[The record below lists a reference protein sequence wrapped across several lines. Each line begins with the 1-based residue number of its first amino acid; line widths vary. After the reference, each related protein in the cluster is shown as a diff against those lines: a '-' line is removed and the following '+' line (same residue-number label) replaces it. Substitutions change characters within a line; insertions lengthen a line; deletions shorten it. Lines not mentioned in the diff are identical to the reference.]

1 MSIRI
6 KLYLG
11 FGVLILL
18 VVLQGGLAVKEST
31 SIGQLVAD
39 TYNKSLM
46 SINFARS
53 AQSNFLLADR
63 MLAPALQGTPNAHR
77 AVTLEALVEAS
88 ELVIEDLDVAKE
100 RSVEK
105 RSIELVDKITTLN
118 QAWIKTASEGL
129 KRLAS
134 SADPSAEAAALRKTL
149 SAQSKAILEALG
161 LLVEYTAEDGYT
173 FSVSAQSQVDKT
185 LLMILIATGT
195 VTVLGLGIASL
206 LGIGICRPLNKMRD
220 AMSVLAKGDKSVE
233 IPGIDRRD
241 EVGDMACTLGVFKD
255 SLIEAERQ
263 EEENRKERQA
273 TRDADDGRQRMER
286 EAEHEAAVKSRREA
300 DDSEARS
307 KHMEDMIAAFD
318 EDVSGTLLTVTA
330 AAARLRT
337 SAESMSQTA
346 DDTNRQSFAVTEAT
360 RQASANIQTV
370 AAAAEELSTS
380 VQEINRQ
387 VNESASIAMT
397 AVDEASTTNAKVQG
411 LARAADKIG
420 EVVNLINDIA
430 SQTNL
435 LALNATIE
443 AARAGDAGKGFAVV
457 ASEVKSLATQTAKAT
472 DEIGTQIAQI
482 QTETGEAV
490 GAIQSISG
498 VIEQMSKIS
507 TAISGAVEEQGD
519 STREIA
525 SNVQKAASG
534 TQEVSDNIVEVN
546 QAAGKTGEIASEVLS
561 SSDELAKQGNAL
573 REQVDTFLQS
583 IRAM

>member
-11 FGVLILL
+11 FGILILL
-18 VVLQGGLAVKEST
+18 AALQGGFSVIESKV
-31 SIGQLVAD
+31 IGQLVAD

-46 SINFARS
+46 TINFARA
-53 AQSNFLLADR
+53 AQTNFLIADR
-63 MLAPALQGTPNAHR
+63 MLAPALRGTENAHE
-77 AVTLEALVEAS
+77 AVDLEELVEAS
-88 ELVIEDLDVAKE
+88 ELVVEDLEVAKE
-100 RSVEK
+100 RSNGK
-105 RSIELVDKITTLN
+105 RSVELIDKITALN
-118 QAWIKTASEGL
+118 NAWIESTTDGL
-129 KRLAS
+129 KKLATS
-134 SADPSAEAAALRKTL
+134 ENPAVDVVPLRKSL
-149 SAQSKAILEALG
+149 SDQSKAILDSLG
-161 LLVEYTAEDGYT
+161 LLVEYAAEDGYN
-173 FSVSAQSQVDKT
+173 FSEAAKAQVEEAVQ
-185 LLMILIATGT
+185 LILFALGAVTILGLVIATL
-195 VTVLGLGIASL
+195 LGLGIS
-206 LGIGICRPLNKMRD
+206 RPLNKMRD
-220 AMSVLAKGDKSVE
+220 AMSVLAEGDKTVE
-233 IPGIDRRD
+233 IPGVNRRD
-241 EVGDMACTLGVFKD
+241 EVGQMARTVGVFKD
-255 SLIEAERQ
+255 SLIEAERL

-273 TRDADDGRQRMER
+273 ASDAESSRQKSER
-286 EAEHEAAVKSRREA
+286 EAEQQAAAETQREA
-300 DDSEARS
+300 TERDARS
-307 KHMEDMIAAFD
+307 KRMEEMIAAFD
-318 EDVSGTLLTVTA
+318 EDVSGTLQTVTA

-360 RQASANIQTV
+360 QQASDNIQTV
-370 AAAAEELSTS
+370 AAAAEELSAS

-397 AVDEASTTNAKVQG
+397 AVEEAGATNTKVQG

-420 EVVNLINDIA
+420 EVVSLISDIA

-472 DEIGTQIAQI
+472 EDIGGQVAQI
-482 QTETGEAV
+482 QAETGEAV
-490 GAIQSISG
+490 EAIQSITS
-498 VIEQMSKIS
+498 VIEQMSEIS

-534 TQEVSDNIVEVN
+534 TQEVSHNIVEVN
-546 QAAGKTGEIASEVLS
+546 QAAGRTGEIASEVLS